1 MVIFLGCGFQDEG
14 QFGGAKQVRVT
25 EDTAPGTQ
33 IFIVKA
39 YPRRLFTIQALDGVS
54 FLLFVRLPAICV

>member
-1 MVIFLGCGFQDEG
+1 MVIFSGCEFHDEA

-54 FLLFVRLPAICV
+54 FFVRQSAICV